1 MNNNFTVTSNLPSPP
16 KGGWG
21 VWRRGSIWLF
31 LELIVISVVA
41 WVVIDPAVV
50 NLYYRSL
57 PMMYDAD
64 QLLYAKTKPK
74 TDADGFAD
82 NMTEERQMQFLRQLE
97 SMEGVESAYI
107 YNRLNTV
114 IGENSPFYH
123 EVSNEKDTIWITK
136 VPFASNARFFETYG
150 LRPLPGS
157 PSAEELSKI
166 MKQGKPDKAVL
177 TRKAA
182 LTLFGTDDV
191 VGRHF
196 QHYGQP
202 DTGRPMEWIDATVMG
217 VVEDFRLSL
226 ARDIRAIIFF
236 PYTINHPE
244 AHVVIRLKK
253 GIHPGR
259 FVEEHGQELI
269 SKGDTEFCRISKLMT
284 FKDYIKQS
292 ELREGN
298 TQEVNRSLMLALFFL
313 VNLSLAIIGTVWLQA
328 KRRTEECGVRRAF
341 GATRPRLLLGFL
353 SEGALMA
360 TVAVIIGCIIYLNY
374 AYSGLEYNEGSNIT
388 HFGLEHF
395 ETMYNTSHYENPADQ
410 TWPDRFW
417 PHFLIVSG
425 VVYIIILC
433 TVLIGTAIPAMKIIN
448 TRITESLREE

>member
-1 MNNNFTVTSNLPSPP
+1 
-16 KGGWG
+16 
-21 VWRRGSIWLF
+21 
-31 LELIVISVVA
+31 
-41 WVVIDPAVV
+41 
-50 NLYYRSL
+50 
-57 PMMYDAD
+57 
-64 QLLYAKTKPK
+64 
-74 TDADGFAD
+74 
-82 NMTEERQMQFLRQLE
+82 
-97 SMEGVESAYI
+97 
-107 YNRLNTV
+107 
-114 IGENSPFYH
+114 
-123 EVSNEKDTIWITK
+123 
-136 VPFASNARFFETYG
+136 
-150 LRPLPGS
+150 
-157 PSAEELSKI
+157 
-166 MKQGKPDKAVL
+166 
-177 TRKAA
+177 
-182 LTLFGTDDV
+182 
-191 VGRHF
+191 
-196 QHYGQP
+196 
-202 DTGRPMEWIDATVMG
+202 MEWIDATVMG

-226 ARDIRAIIFF
+226 ARDIRTIIFF
-236 PYTINHPE
+236 PYTNFLTD
-244 AHVVIRLKK
+244 ADVVIRLKK

-269 SKGDTEFCRISKLMT
+269 AKGDTEFCRISKLMT

-374 AYSGLEYNEGSNIT
+374 AYSGLEYNEGINIT

-410 TWPDRFW
+410 TWPDHFW

-425 VVYIIILC
+425 IVYLIILC
-433 TVLIGTAIPAMKIIN
+433 TVLIGTAIPAIKIIN
-448 TRITESLREE
+448 TRITDAIREE